1 MQSTRENSIDTVIQR
16 PISTIV
22 LEKDPLLCNGTAGQ
36 LQQNVTSVSNSVNSS
51 SIKDRVDSVSS
62 FDKNSTLNNH
72 ASTIGSSSTIDT
84 SSAQETKRI
93 TYDPSINERINPFDK
108 DKIAASRAAKVAP
121 AICSSFSSSTF
132 TTITTS
138 GATSEYNSN
147 VSSTTLSSSS
157 VSQPTAEMAS
167 ASSSSYS
174 STSNITTSNKGDD
187 NVKDRYNIQQG
198 IRDQSQAGRIGPL
211 TNATADTANIST
223 ISSHSSESKKKEFG
237 RTKRSSSD
245 AELIFG
251 EKGPDFY
258 KPRFSVAGIARDLKQ
273 SSDSLSDA
281 ETIFGTS
288 AVSGPPSASST
299 AGGGT
304 APTAFNRYTSY
315 GSRDSSSFNSSVS
328 DSDYIYGKK
337 DERSSFTKS
346 LSVSSEKAD
355 VDVTERFQG
364 VPRSYEAPKSA
375 SSVTSSASG
384 KWNNK
389 YEEDDFDLK

>member
-1 MQSTRENSIDTVIQR
+1 M
-16 PISTIV
+16 
-22 LEKDPLLCNGTAGQ
+22 EKDPSLCNGTVGQ

-62 FDKNSTLNNH
+62 FDKNSTLKNH
-72 ASTIGSSSTIDT
+72 ASAIESSSTIDT
-84 SSAQETKRI
+84 FSAQETKRMP
-93 TYDPSINERINPFDK
+93 YDPAINERINPFDK
-108 DKIAASRAAKVAP
+108 DKIAASRAAKAAP
-121 AICSSFSSSTF
+121 TICSSFSSSTF
-132 TTITTS
+132 TTITTT
-138 GATSEYNSN
+138 GNNSS

-157 VSQPTAEMAS
+157 VSQPTSEMAS

-174 STSNITTSNKGDD
+174 STSNVTTSNKGDD
-187 NVKDRYNIQQG
+187 NVEDRYNIQQG

-211 TNATADTANIST
+211 TNATADTVNITNIS
-223 ISSHSSESKKKEFG
+223 SYSSESKKQEFG

-251 EKGPDFY
+251 EKGSDFY
-258 KPRFSVAGIARDLKQ
+258 KPRFSVAGMGRDMKQ

-281 ETIFGTS
+281 ESIFGTS

-299 AGGGT
+299 IGGAT
-304 APTAFNRYTSY
+304 ARTTPNRYASY

-328 DSDYIYGKK
+328 DSDYIFGKK
-337 DERSSFTKS
+337 DERSSFVKS
-346 LSVSSEKAD
+346 QSVSEKAD

-375 SSVTSSASG
+375 SSVSSSASG
-384 KWNNK
+384 KWSQK